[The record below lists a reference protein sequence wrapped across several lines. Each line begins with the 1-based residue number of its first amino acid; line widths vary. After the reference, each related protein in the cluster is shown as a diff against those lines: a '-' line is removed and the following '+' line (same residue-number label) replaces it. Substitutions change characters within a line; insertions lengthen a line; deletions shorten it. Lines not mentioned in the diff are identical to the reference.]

1 MWRGWDGGVGA
12 RGLDVALKVDGRVVW
27 VVVEVVNVVPAVG
40 VARVTGIISLL
51 LLLLVLGPRL
61 GLGLLADFRD
71 GLSVRRRKLLLAVLI
86 VGGWRRV
93 WVSDGRWRSVLLH

>member
-1 MWRGWDGGVGA
+1 M
-12 RGLDVALKVDGRVVW
+12 DVALKVDGCVVW

-40 VARVTGIISLL
+40 VARVAGIISLLL